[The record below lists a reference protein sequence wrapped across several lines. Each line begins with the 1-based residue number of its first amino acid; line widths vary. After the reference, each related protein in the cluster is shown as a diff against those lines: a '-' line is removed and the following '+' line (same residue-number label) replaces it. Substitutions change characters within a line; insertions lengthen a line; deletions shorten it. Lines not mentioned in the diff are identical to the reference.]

1 MRTIKRLGINGSARD
16 MMLWTLCLGV
26 LIVQVDTSVAN
37 LAVHAIGVSLHASL
51 RTLQWTIDGY
61 NLVYASLLMSG
72 GTLSDLFGRRRT
84 LQVGVGL
91 FTLGSAVSG
100 LAPSP
105 GVLIAGRVISG
116 IGAALLLPSTLALIR
131 VIWTDPR
138 ERAHAVGVWAG
149 MNGAAFALG
158 PTLGGFLISIAG
170 WRSVFLLIIPFGLI
184 MGWLVK
190 RTLPEP
196 VEHVSTH
203 RRLDLP
209 GQMLAGLGL
218 AGLTL
223 AVIERGHLAGV
234 SAMLGAI
241 SVLGFLWVERRAGE
255 SAMIPLTLL
264 RTRALTGAIAIAASM
279 TFGMYGMLF
288 LLPLIW
294 LQSGAL
300 TVTHAGLA
308 LLPMSLAYLAL
319 SHRSGAMSHRLGT
332 RPMMAGGMTLIGGGL
347 LTLSVTHAGQP
358 FATAEMG
365 LLLTGVGMAL
375 STGPLL
381 GVAVTA
387 VTSSRAG
394 TASGLVNTARMV
406 GATLG
411 VAVSGVVYA
420 EGVTP
425 AHGFALAMRVGAT
438 VVFGGAL
445 LATCL

>member
-1 MRTIKRLGINGSARD
+1 MRTIKRLRITCSARD
-16 MMLWTLCLGV
+16 VMLWTLCLGV
-26 LIVQVDTSVAN
+26 LMVQVDTSVAN

-91 FTLGSAVSG
+91 FTLGATISG

-105 GVLIAGRVISG
+105 WVLIAGRVISG

-138 ERAHAVGVWAG
+138 ERAHAIGVWAG
-149 MNGAAFALG
+149 MSGAAFAFG
-158 PTLGGFLISIAG
+158 PTLGGFLISVAG

-184 MGWLVK
+184 MGWLAK
-190 RTLPEP
+190 RVLPEP

-209 GQMLAGLGL
+209 GQILAGLGL

-223 AVIERGHLAGV
+223 AVIDRGHLAAV
-234 SAMLGAI
+234 SGILGAI
-241 SVLGFLWVERRAGE
+241 SVLSFIWVERRAGD

-264 RTRALTGAIAIAASM
+264 RSRALTGAIAIAASM

-300 TVTHAGLA
+300 TVTQAGLA

-319 SHRSGAMSHRLGT
+319 SHKSGAMSHRFGT

-347 LTLSVTHAGQP
+347 LTLSITHAGQP
-358 FATAEMG
+358 LATAETG

-420 EGVTP
+420 KGVTP
-425 AHGFALAMRVGAT
+425 AHGFALAMRVGT
-438 VVFGGAL
+438 IVVFGGTL

>member
-1 MRTIKRLGINGSARD
+1 
-16 MMLWTLCLGV
+16 MLWTLCLGV
-26 LIVQVDTSVAN
+26 LMVQVDTSVAN

-91 FTLGSAVSG
+91 FTLGAAISG

-116 IGAALLLPSTLALIR
+116 IGAALVLPSTLALIR

-138 ERAHAVGVWAG
+138 ERAHAIGVWAG
-149 MNGAAFALG
+149 MNGLAFAFG
-158 PTLGGFLISIAG
+158 PPLGGFLISVAG

-184 MGWLVK
+184 MGWLAK

-209 GQMLAGLGL
+209 GQVLAGLGL

-223 AVIERGHLAGV
+223 AVIERGHLAAV
-234 SAMLGAI
+234 SGTLGAI
-241 SVLGFLWVERRAGE
+241 SVLGFIWVERRAGD

-264 RTRALTGAIAIAASM
+264 RIRALTGAIAIAASM

-319 SHRSGAMSHRLGT
+319 SHKSGAMSHRFGT
-332 RPMMAGGMTLIGGGL
+332 RPMMAGGMTLISGGL
-347 LTLSVTHAGQP
+347 LTLSITHAGQP
-358 FATAEMG
+358 LATAETG

-420 EGVTP
+420 KGVTP

-438 VVFGGAL
+438 VVFCGTL
-445 LATCL
+445 LATGF